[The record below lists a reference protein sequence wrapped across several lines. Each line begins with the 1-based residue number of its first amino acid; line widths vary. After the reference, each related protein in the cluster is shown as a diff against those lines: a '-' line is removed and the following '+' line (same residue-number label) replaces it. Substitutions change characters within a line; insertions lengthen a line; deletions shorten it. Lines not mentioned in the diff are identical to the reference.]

1 MSHSDARDREF
12 VDIPPTEVEA
22 PDSHGKFSLNE
33 DWWATIVGTGL
44 MFLCLAGIMP
54 NIGGWF
60 TW

>member
-1 MSHSDARDREF
+1 MANTDRQDY

-33 DWWATIVGTGL
+33 DWWATIVGTAL
-44 MFLCLAGIMP
+44 VLLCLGGIIP

-60 TW
+60 